1 MCLFYYLFNL
11 FSVGRSLARLSG
23 ILLKATRRCL
33 LLQKSSDGN
42 NIFKKWSSNFRA
54 WRSWR
59 DTLPSA
65 RSETVLL
72 KAAVSTKTMQS
83 LPMEVGSSSSAPSDT
98 SGSVVQVCFP
108 SARTSML
115 DSLNRQR
122 EDGRLC
128 DLSIHVQGHVFKAHR
143 CVLAASSP
151 YFHDQVL
158 LKNMSTVSIPAVMD
172 PLAFESVLS
181 CAYTGQLQMLRED
194 IVNYLTVG
202 SVLQMWHI
210 VDKCTELLKEG
221 RAGGG
226 SSGGGG
232 VQDGASAGGGGGS
245 ANLGCSSSNGDGG
258 AGGGNS
264 AGSDGGAGGG
274 QAQVVG
280 SNEPQRASQPPSRPS
295 VSESQSPSSTNY
307 FSPRDGSSFGG
318 SCAAAAGASVD
329 GGGASN
335 TPGYCTPSGG
345 EEAFLIE
352 EEEEEVE
359 EEEEEV
365 LYHQRKRGRGGSG
378 RRKKISSVSEQEV
391 GVSDSFG
398 VSSYQDGENSA
409 LTPQKRPTYSQPSI
423 MPRKQWVVVKTERME
438 DDDLIVVSGEEGEDE
453 EDEEDRELE
462 LARER
467 ARSDFN
473 ISNVRSLSAE
483 LGGRAENDMDSQVD
497 YCQSSEDYLKFE
509 GSLMDQT
516 LAQHLHDSA
525 AGQSQSANRAVS
537 ALLGQVQSAAT
548 ARAQLFPLD
557 MQGNQILLYSQAS
570 GLSLDTAAAPLG
582 MAGGMIGGAS
592 FKGPSLEHGAVHL
605 SVQGGLGVD
614 GMDSGGIGSGNGGS
628 NSSSGGSGKVFMC
641 HCGKTFTHKS
651 MRDRHINMHLDL
663 RPFHC
668 PVCAKKFKMKHHLT
682 EHMKTHTGLK
692 PYDCLGCGKKFMWR
706 DSFMRH
712 RSHCE
717 RRSGLGDSG
726 EGGSSRDGGRRG
738 DGGEDGPDLIS
749 SPHLLLSAGEGS
761 ILGGGGGGGGRGG
774 VSVSSPHLSGAVL
787 SPQHVGVSAT
797 GSNSG
802 NSVSNSGSSA
812 MSNMAAAGALLGVVS
827 QSPGQGSGMFSGLGL
842 GRSVCDEDVC
852 EVGAND
858 SSVT

>member
-1 MCLFYYLFNL
+1 
-11 FSVGRSLARLSG
+11 
-23 ILLKATRRCL
+23 
-33 LLQKSSDGN
+33 
-42 NIFKKWSSNFRA
+42 
-54 WRSWR
+54 
-59 DTLPSA
+59 
-65 RSETVLL
+65 
-72 KAAVSTKTMQS
+72 MQS
-83 LPMEVGSSSSAPSDT
+83 LPVEVGSSSSSSSSSAPRDT
-98 SGSVVQVCFP
+98 SGPVVQVCFP
-108 SARTSML
+108 SAQGSVL
-115 DSLNRQR
+115 GSLNQQR
-122 EDGRLC
+122 EDGQLC

-181 CAYTGQLQMLRED
+181 CAYTGELRMLRDD

-210 VDKCTELLKEG
+210 VDKCTELLREG
-221 RAGGG
+221 RAAAGGG
-226 SSGGGG
+226 GGGGAGGGGGGG
-232 VQDGASAGGGGGS
+232 VQDGVNGGG
-245 ANLGCSSSNGDGG
+245 
-258 AGGGNS
+258 
-264 AGSDGGAGGG
+264 
-274 QAQVVG
+274 
-280 SNEPQRASQPPSRPS
+280 
-295 VSESQSPSSTNY
+295 
-307 FSPRDGSSFGG
+307 
-318 SCAAAAGASVD
+318 AAAAGASAD
-329 GGGASN
+329 RGGASN
-335 TPGYCTPSGG
+335 TPSYCTPSGG

-352 EEEEEVE
+352 EEEDDLED
-359 EEEEEV
+359 EEEEV
-365 LYHQRKRGRGGSG
+365 MYHQRKRGRGGGSG
-378 RRKKISSVSEQEV
+378 RRKKMSSVSEQEV

-398 VSSYQDGENSA
+398 VSSYQDGDH
-409 LTPQKRPTYSQPSI
+409 LLRRPAYSQPSI

-438 DDDLIVVSGEEGEDE
+438 DDDLIVVSGEEGGEDE
-453 EDEEDRELE
+453 EDEEEREME

-467 ARSDFN
+467 ERGNFN
-473 ISNVRSLSAE
+473 ISNVRSLSAD
-483 LGGRAENDMDSQVD
+483 LPARAGSDMDSQVD

-537 ALLGQVQSAAT
+537 ALLGQVQSAAS

-570 GLSLDTAAAPLG
+570 GLSLDGAPPPLG
-582 MAGGMIGGAS
+582 MAGGMMGGAS

-614 GMDSGGIGSGNGGS
+614 GMDCGGMGGGGGGS
-628 NSSSGGSGKVFMC
+628 NSTTGGSGKVFMC

-717 RRSGLGDSG
+717 RRGAAGEGG
-726 EGGSSRDGGRRG
+726 EGGSGGEGGRRV
-738 DGGEDGPDLIS
+738 GGEDGHDLMS
-749 SPHLLLSAGEGS
+749 SPHLLLSAGEGGQ
-761 ILGGGGGGGGRGG
+761 GGVLGGGGGRGG
-774 VSVSSPHLSGAVL
+774 VSVSSQHFSNSVL
-787 SPQHVGVSAT
+787 SPAT
-797 GSNSG
+797 GSICNG
-802 NSVSNSGSSA
+802 VN
-812 MSNMAAAGALLGVVS
+812 NMAAAGALLGVS
-827 QSPGQGSGMFSGLGL
+827 QSQGAGMFAALGL
-842 GRSVCDEDVC
+842 GRSVCEEDVC
-852 EVGAND
+852 EVSAND

>member
-1 MCLFYYLFNL
+1 
-11 FSVGRSLARLSG
+11 
-23 ILLKATRRCL
+23 
-33 LLQKSSDGN
+33 
-42 NIFKKWSSNFRA
+42 
-54 WRSWR
+54 
-59 DTLPSA
+59 
-65 RSETVLL
+65 
-72 KAAVSTKTMQS
+72 MQS
-83 LPMEVGSSSSAPSDT
+83 LPMEVGSSSSSSAPSDT
-98 SGSVVQVCFP
+98 SDSVVQVCFP
-108 SARTSML
+108 SAQASVL

-128 DLSIHVQGHVFKAHR
+128 DLSIHVQGQVFKAHR

-181 CAYTGQLQMLRED
+181 CAYTGQLRMLRED

-221 RAGGG
+221 RAAAGGG
-226 SSGGGG
+226 SSAGGG
-232 VQDGASAGGGGGS
+232 VQEGASAGGGGGS
-245 ANLGCSSSNGDGG
+245 ANLGCSSSNGDGA
-258 AGGGNS
+258 AGGGNG
-264 AGSDGGAGGG
+264 AGSDGAVGGG

-280 SNEPQRASQPPSRPS
+280 SIEPQPASQPPSRPS

-318 SCAAAAGASVD
+318 SGAAAAGASAD

-335 TPGYCTPSGG
+335 TPSYCTPSGG

-365 LYHQRKRGRGGSG
+365 LYHQRKRGRGGGSG
-378 RRKKISSVSEQEV
+378 RRKKMSSVSEQEV

-398 VSSYQDGENSA
+398 VSSYQDGEDSA
-409 LTPQKRPTYSQPSI
+409 MPLQKRPTYSQPSI

-438 DDDLIVVSGEEGEDE
+438 DDDLIVVSGEEGGEDE
-453 EDEEDRELE
+453 EDEDEREME

-467 ARSDFN
+467 ERSDFN
-473 ISNVRSLSAE
+473 ISNVRSLSAD

-525 AGQSQSANRAVS
+525 ASQSQSANRAVS
-537 ALLGQVQSAAT
+537 ALLGQVQSAAS

-570 GLSLDTAAAPLG
+570 GLSLDTAAPPLG
-582 MAGGMIGGAS
+582 MAGGMIGGAP

-614 GMDSGGIGSGNGGS
+614 GIDSGGIGGGSGSGGS
-628 NSSSGGSGKVFMC
+628 NSSTGGSGKVFMC

-717 RRSGLGDSG
+717 RRSGLGESG
-726 EGGSSRDGGRRG
+726 EGGSNGEGGRRG
-738 DGGEDGPDLIS
+738 GGGGEDGSDLIS
-749 SPHLLLSAGEGS
+749 SPHLLLSAGEGGQGA
-761 ILGGGGGGGGRGG
+761 ILGGGRGG
-774 VSVSSPHLSGAVL
+774 MSVSSPHLSGTVL
-787 SPQHVGVSAT
+787 SPQHTGVSAT
-797 GSNSG
+797 GSSSSN
-802 NSVSNSGSSA
+802 NSVSNSSSA
-812 MSNMAAAGALLGVVS
+812 AVSNNMASAGALLGVVS
-827 QSPGQGSGMFSGLGL
+827 QSPGQGSGMFAGLGL

-852 EVGAND
+852 EVSAND

>member
-1 MCLFYYLFNL
+1 
-11 FSVGRSLARLSG
+11 
-23 ILLKATRRCL
+23 
-33 LLQKSSDGN
+33 
-42 NIFKKWSSNFRA
+42 
-54 WRSWR
+54 
-59 DTLPSA
+59 
-65 RSETVLL
+65 
-72 KAAVSTKTMQS
+72 MQS
-83 LPMEVGSSSSAPSDT
+83 LPVEVGSSSSSGSAPSDT
-98 SGSVVQVCFP
+98 SGSMVQVCFP
-108 SARTSML
+108 GAQASVL
-115 DSLNRQR
+115 DSLNQQR

-128 DLSIHVQGHVFKAHR
+128 DLSIHVQGQVFKAHR

-158 LKNMSTVSIPAVMD
+158 LKNMSTVSIPAAMD

-181 CAYTGQLQMLRED
+181 CAYTGQLRMLRED

-221 RAGGG
+221 RAAAGGG
-226 SSGGGG
+226 NSGGGG
-232 VQDGASAGGGGGS
+232 GGGGGRDKAGVGGAAGS
-245 ANLGCSSSNGDGG
+245 VNPSCSSSNGDGVAAGGNG
-258 AGGGNS
+258 AG
-264 AGSDGGAGGG
+264 AGGGG

-280 SNEPQRASQPPSRPS
+280 SNESQRAPQPPSHAS

-307 FSPRDGSSFGG
+307 FSPRDGSGFGG
-318 SCAAAAGASVD
+318 GGAAAAGASSGD
-329 GGGASN
+329 GGMATSN
-335 TPGYCTPSGG
+335 TPSYCTPSGG

-352 EEEEEVE
+352 EEEEEEVE
-359 EEEEEV
+359 EEEEEEEV
-365 LYHQRKRGRGGSG
+365 VMYHQRKRGGRGGGGSG

-398 VSSYQDGENSA
+398 VSSYQGGEDSV
-409 LTPQKRPTYSQPSI
+409 LPPQKRPTYSQPSI
-423 MPRKQWVVVKTERME
+423 MPRKQWVVVKSERAE
-438 DDDLIVVSGEEGEDE
+438 DDNLIVVSGEEGGEDE
-453 EDEEDRELE
+453 EDEEDEERERELE

-467 ARSDFN
+467 ERSDFN

-483 LGGRAENDMDSQVD
+483 LGGRAESDMDSQMD
-497 YCQSSEDYLKFE
+497 YCHSSEDYLKFE
-509 GSLMDQT
+509 GSLMDHT

-570 GLSLDTAAAPLG
+570 GLSLDAAAPPLG
-582 MAGGMIGGAS
+582 MAGGMIGAAS
-592 FKGPSLEHGAVHL
+592 FKGPGLEHGAVHL

-614 GMDSGGIGSGNGGS
+614 GMDGGGVGGGGGGGGS
-628 NSSSGGSGKVFMC
+628 NGGGSGKVFMC

-692 PYDCLGCGKKFMWR
+692 PYDCHGCGKKFMWR

-717 RRSGLGDSG
+717 RRSRLG
-726 EGGSSRDGGRRG
+726 EGGSGGGGEGARRG
-738 DGGEDGPDLIS
+738 GGEDGPDLIS
-749 SPHLLLSAGEGS
+749 SPHLLLSAGEAGQ
-761 ILGGGGGGGGRGG
+761 GRGG
-774 VSVSSPHLSGAVL
+774 MSVSSPHLSGGA
-787 SPQHVGVSAT
+787 SAS
-797 GSNSG
+797 GSSSSNS
-802 NSVSNSGSSA
+802 SVSNGGS
-812 MSNMAAAGALLGVVS
+812 AAAAAATAGALLRVVS
-827 QSPGQGSGMFSGLGL
+827 QSPGRGAGMFGGLGL
-842 GRSVCDEDVC
+842 GRSVCGEDVC
-852 EVGAND
+852 DVSAHD

>member
-1 MCLFYYLFNL
+1 VFTYSCFN
-11 FSVGRSLARLSG
+11 SL
-23 ILLKATRRCL
+23 
-33 LLQKSSDGN
+33 
-42 NIFKKWSSNFRA
+42 
-54 WRSWR
+54 
-59 DTLPSA
+59 
-65 RSETVLL
+65 
-72 KAAVSTKTMQS
+72 
-83 LPMEVGSSSSAPSDT
+83 EVGSSSAPSDT
-98 SGSVVQVCFP
+98 PGSVVQVCFP
-108 SARTSML
+108 SAQASVL

-122 EDGRLC
+122 KEGRLC

-221 RAGGG
+221 RAT
-226 SSGGGG
+226 
-232 VQDGASAGGGGGS
+232 VGGGS
-245 ANLGCSSSNGDGG
+245 A
-258 AGGGNS
+258 AGGG
-264 AGSDGGAGGG
+264 
-274 QAQVVG
+274 
-280 SNEPQRASQPPSRPS
+280 PQRASQPPSRPS

-318 SCAAAAGASVD
+318 SGAAAAGASVD

-365 LYHQRKRGRGGSG
+365 LYHQRKRGRVGGSA
-378 RRKKISSVSEQEV
+378 RRKKMSSVSEQEV

-398 VSSYQDGENSA
+398 VSSYQDGEESA
-409 LTPQKRPTYSQPSI
+409 LPPQKRPTYSQPSI
-423 MPRKQWVVVKTERME
+423 MPRKQWVVVKTERTE
-438 DDDLIVVSGEEGEDE
+438 DDDLIVVSGEEGGEEE
-453 EDEEDRELE
+453 EDEDEREME

-467 ARSDFN
+467 ERSDFN

-516 LAQHLHDSA
+516 LAQQLHDSA
-525 AGQSQSANRAVS
+525 AGQSQSTNRAVS
-537 ALLGQVQSAAT
+537 ALLGQVQSAAS

-570 GLSLDTAAAPLG
+570 GLSLDAPPPPLG

-592 FKGPSLEHGAVHL
+592 FKGPGLEHGAVHL
-605 SVQGGLGVD
+605 SLQGGLGVD
-614 GMDSGGIGSGNGGS
+614 GADNGG
-628 NSSSGGSGKVFMC
+628 GGSGKVFMC

-717 RRSGLGDSG
+717 RRSGLGEGG
-726 EGGSSRDGGRRG
+726 EGGSGSEGGRRG
-738 DGGEDGPDLIS
+738 GGGGDDGSDLMS
-749 SPHLLLSAGEGS
+749 SPHLLLSAGEGAQGG
-761 ILGGGGGGGGRGG
+761 ILGGGGGRGG
-774 VSVSSPHLSGAVL
+774 VSGSSPHVSGGVL
-787 SPQHVGVSAT
+787 SPQHASVSAPGSS
-797 GSNSG
+797 GSN
-802 NSVSNSGSSA
+802 NSMSNSSGSALSN
-812 MSNMAAAGALLGVVS
+812 NMAAAGGLLGVVS
-827 QSPGQGSGMFSGLGL
+827 HSPGQGQGSGMFGGLAL
-842 GRSVCDEDVC
+842 GRGVCDEDVC
-852 EVGAND
+852 EVSAND

>member
-1 MCLFYYLFNL
+1 MSAAAPVLASYAQA
-11 FSVGRSLARLSG
+11 SV
-23 ILLKATRRCL
+23 
-33 LLQKSSDGN
+33 
-42 NIFKKWSSNFRA
+42 
-54 WRSWR
+54 
-59 DTLPSA
+59 
-65 RSETVLL
+65 
-72 KAAVSTKTMQS
+72 
-83 LPMEVGSSSSAPSDT
+83 
-98 SGSVVQVCFP
+98 
-108 SARTSML
+108 L

-128 DLSIHVQGHVFKAHR
+128 DLSIHVQGQVFKAHR

-181 CAYTGQLQMLRED
+181 CAYTGQLRMLRED

-221 RAGGG
+221 RAAAGGG
-226 SSGGGG
+226 TGGGGGG
-232 VQDGASAGGGGGS
+232 VQDRASVG
-245 ANLGCSSSNGDGG
+245 GG
-258 AGGGNS
+258 AGS
-264 AGSDGGAGGG
+264 
-274 QAQVVG
+274 
-280 SNEPQRASQPPSRPS
+280 RASQPPSRPS

-318 SCAAAAGASVD
+318 GSAAAAGASVD

-335 TPGYCTPSGG
+335 TPSYCTPSGG

-352 EEEEEVE
+352 EEEDEVE

-365 LYHQRKRGRGGSG
+365 LYHQRKRGRGGGSG
-378 RRKKISSVSEQEV
+378 RRKKASSVSEQEV

-398 VSSYQDGENSA
+398 VSSYQVRVFVWFA
-409 LTPQKRPTYSQPSI
+409 FI
-423 MPRKQWVVVKTERME
+423 TE
-438 DDDLIVVSGEEGEDE
+438 LH
-453 EDEEDRELE
+453 LK
-462 LARER
+462 
-467 ARSDFN
+467 FP
-473 ISNVRSLSAE
+473 LSVC
-483 LGGRAENDMDSQVD
+483 LQMD

-516 LAQHLHDSA
+516 L
-525 AGQSQSANRAVS
+525 
-537 ALLGQVQSAAT
+537 VQSAAT

-570 GLSLDTAAAPLG
+570 GLSLDAAAPPLG
-582 MAGGMIGGAS
+582 MAGGMIGAAS
-592 FKGPSLEHGAVHL
+592 FKGPGLEHGAVHL

-614 GMDSGGIGSGNGGS
+614 GMDSGGIGGGGGSGGS
-628 NSSSGGSGKVFMC
+628 NSGTGGSGKVFMC

-717 RRSGLGDSG
+717 RRSGLGESG
-726 EGGSSRDGGRRG
+726 EGGSSGEGGRRG
-738 DGGEDGPDLIS
+738 GGEDGPDLIS
-749 SPHLLLSAGEGS
+749 SPHLLLSAGEG
-761 ILGGGGGGGGRGG
+761 GQGNMMGGGGRGG

-787 SPQHVGVSAT
+787 SPQHGGVSAT
-797 GSNSG
+797 GSSSSNNSA
-802 NSVSNSGSSA
+802 SN
-812 MSNMAAAGALLGVVS
+812 NMAAAGAHLGVVS
-827 QSPGQGSGMFSGLGL
+827 QSPGQGQGSGMFGLGL

-852 EVGAND
+852 EVSANE

>member
-1 MCLFYYLFNL
+1 
-11 FSVGRSLARLSG
+11 
-23 ILLKATRRCL
+23 
-33 LLQKSSDGN
+33 
-42 NIFKKWSSNFRA
+42 
-54 WRSWR
+54 
-59 DTLPSA
+59 
-65 RSETVLL
+65 
-72 KAAVSTKTMQS
+72 MQS
-83 LPMEVGSSSSAPSDT
+83 LSMEVGSSSSSSSAPSDT
-98 SGSVVQVCFP
+98 SGPVVQVCFP
-108 SARTSML
+108 GAQASVL

-128 DLSIHVQGHVFKAHR
+128 DLSIHVQGQVFKAHR

-181 CAYTGQLQMLRED
+181 CAYTGQLRMLRED

-221 RAGGG
+221 RAAAGGG
-226 SSGGGG
+226 SGGGGGGGGGG
-232 VQDGASAGGGGGS
+232 VQDGATVGGGGGGGGGGGS
-245 ANLGCSSSNGDGG
+245 ANLGCSSSNGDGV
-258 AGGGNS
+258 AGGGNG
-264 AGSDGGAGGG
+264 AGRDGGGG
-274 QAQVVG
+274 QAQVEG

-318 SCAAAAGASVD
+318 SGAAAAGASAD

-335 TPGYCTPSGG
+335 TPSYCTPSGG

-352 EEEEEVE
+352 EEEEEEEEEEVEQEEE

-365 LYHQRKRGRGGSG
+365 MYHQRKRGRGGGGSR
-378 RRKKISSVSEQEV
+378 RRKKMSSASEQEV

-398 VSSYQDGENSA
+398 VSSYQDGEDSA
-409 LTPQKRPTYSQPSI
+409 MPLQKRPTYSQPSI
-423 MPRKQWVVVKTERME
+423 MPRKQWVVVKSERME
-438 DDDLIVVSGEEGEDE
+438 DDDLIVVSGEEGGEDE
-453 EDEEDRELE
+453 EDEDEREME

-467 ARSDFN
+467 ERSDFN
-473 ISNVRSLSAE
+473 ISNVRSLSAD
-483 LGGRAENDMDSQVD
+483 LGGRAESDMDSQVD

-516 LAQHLHDSA
+516 LAHLHDSA

-537 ALLGQVQSAAT
+537 ALLGQVQSAAS

-570 GLSLDTAAAPLG
+570 GLSLDAAAPPMG
-582 MAGGMIGGAS
+582 MAGGMMGGAS
-592 FKGPSLEHGAVHL
+592 FKGPGLEHGAVHL
-605 SVQGGLGVD
+605 SAQGGLGVD
-614 GMDSGGIGSGNGGS
+614 GMDGGGIGGGGGIGA
-628 NSSSGGSGKVFMC
+628 GGSGKVFMC

-717 RRSGLGDSG
+717 RRTGLG
-726 EGGSSRDGGRRG
+726 EGGEGGEGGRRG
-738 DGGEDGPDLIS
+738 GGGEDGPDLIA
-749 SPHLLLSAGEGS
+749 SPHLLLSGGEGGQGG
-761 ILGGGGGGGGRGG
+761 ILGGGGGGGRGG
-774 VSVSSPHLSGAVL
+774 GMTAASPH
-787 SPQHVGVSAT
+787 HGVSAT
-797 GSNSG
+797 GSSSNGVG
-802 NSVSNSGSSA
+802 NMSN
-812 MSNMAAAGALLGVVS
+812 NMAAAGALLGVVS
-827 QSPGQGSGMFSGLGL
+827 QSPGQGPGMFAGLGL

-852 EVGAND
+852 EVSADDG
-858 SSVT
+858 SVT

>member
-1 MCLFYYLFNL
+1 
-11 FSVGRSLARLSG
+11 
-23 ILLKATRRCL
+23 
-33 LLQKSSDGN
+33 
-42 NIFKKWSSNFRA
+42 
-54 WRSWR
+54 
-59 DTLPSA
+59 
-65 RSETVLL
+65 
-72 KAAVSTKTMQS
+72 
-83 LPMEVGSSSSAPSDT
+83 MEVGSSSSSAPSDT

-108 SARTSML
+108 SAQASVL
-115 DSLNRQR
+115 DSLNQQR

-181 CAYTGQLQMLRED
+181 CAYTGRLQMLRDD

-232 VQDGASAGGGGGS
+232 GGVVQDVASVGGGGGS
-245 ANLGCSSSNGDGG
+245 ANLGCSSSNGDGS
-258 AGGGNS
+258 AGGGNG
-264 AGSDGGAGGG
+264 AGSDGGVS
-274 QAQVVG
+274 QAHVIE

-318 SCAAAAGASVD
+318 GGAATAGASVD

-335 TPGYCTPSGG
+335 TPSYCTPSGG
-345 EEAFLIE
+345 EENFLNE

-365 LYHQRKRGRGGSG
+365 LYHQRKRGRGGGSG
-378 RRKKISSVSEQEV
+378 RRKKMSSVSEQEV

-398 VSSYQDGENSA
+398 VSSYQDGDDSA

-438 DDDLIVVSGEEGEDE
+438 DDDLIVVSGEEGGEDE
-453 EDEEDRELE
+453 EDEDEREME

-467 ARSDFN
+467 ERSDFN

-483 LGGRAENDMDSQVD
+483 LASRAENDMDSQVD

-525 AGQSQSANRAVS
+525 AGQSQSANRVVS
-537 ALLGQVQSAAT
+537 ALLGQVQSAAS

-570 GLSLDTAAAPLG
+570 GLSLDAGAPPLG

-592 FKGPSLEHGAVHL
+592 FKGPGLEHSAVHL

-614 GMDSGGIGSGNGGS
+614 GMDGGGIGGGSGGS
-628 NSSSGGSGKVFMC
+628 NSSAGGSGKVFMC

-717 RRSGLGDSG
+717 RRSGMGESG
-726 EGGSSRDGGRRG
+726 EGGSSGEGGRRG
-738 DGGEDGPDLIS
+738 GGEDGPDLIS
-749 SPHLLLSAGEGS
+749 SPHLLLSAGEGGQGG
-761 ILGGGGGGGGRGG
+761 ILGGGGVRGG
-774 VSVSSPHLSGAVL
+774 VSVSSPHLSGSVL
-787 SPQHVGVSAT
+787 SPQHTT
-797 GSNSG
+797 GSS
-802 NSVSNSGSSA
+802 SSNNNNNNAALSN
-812 MSNMAAAGALLGVVS
+812 NMAAIS
-827 QSPGQGSGMFSGLGL
+827 QSQGQGSGMFGGLGL

>member
-1 MCLFYYLFNL
+1 
-11 FSVGRSLARLSG
+11 
-23 ILLKATRRCL
+23 
-33 LLQKSSDGN
+33 
-42 NIFKKWSSNFRA
+42 
-54 WRSWR
+54 
-59 DTLPSA
+59 
-65 RSETVLL
+65 
-72 KAAVSTKTMQS
+72 
-83 LPMEVGSSSSAPSDT
+83 MEVGSSSSSAPSDT
-98 SGSVVQVCFP
+98 SGPAVQVCFP
-108 SARTSML
+108 GAQASVL

-128 DLSIHVQGHVFKAHR
+128 DLSIHVQGQVFKAHR

-181 CAYTGQLQMLRED
+181 CAYTGQLRMLRED

-210 VDKCTELLKEG
+210 VDKCTELLREG
-221 RAGGG
+221 RAAAGGG

-232 VQDGASAGGGGGS
+232 GGGGGGDSVQDGASVGRSGGS
-245 ANLGCSSSNGDGG
+245 ANLGCSSSNVDGA
-258 AGGGNS
+258 AGGVNG
-264 AGSDGGAGGG
+264 AGSDGDGGVGGG
-274 QAQVVG
+274 QSQVVG
-280 SNEPQRASQPPSRPS
+280 SDEPQCAPQPPSRPS

-307 FSPRDGSSFGG
+307 FSPRDGSGFGG
-318 SCAAAAGASVD
+318 SGAAAAGASVD

-335 TPGYCTPSGG
+335 TPSYCTPSGG

-365 LYHQRKRGRGGSG
+365 LYHQRKRGRGGGSG
-378 RRKKISSVSEQEV
+378 RRKKMSSVSEQEV

-398 VSSYQDGENSA
+398 VSSYQDGEDSA
-409 LTPQKRPTYSQPSI
+409 LPLLKRPTYSQPSI

-438 DDDLIVVSGEEGEDE
+438 DDDLIVVSGDEGGEDE
-453 EDEEDRELE
+453 EDEDEREME

-467 ARSDFN
+467 ERSDFN
-473 ISNVRSLSAE
+473 ISNVRSLSGD
-483 LGGRAENDMDSQVD
+483 LGGRAESDMDSQVD
-497 YCQSSEDYLKFE
+497 YCHSSEDYLKFE

-537 ALLGQVQSAAT
+537 ALLGQVQSAAS

-570 GLSLDTAAAPLG
+570 GLSLDNNSPSLG
-582 MAGGMIGGAS
+582 MAGAMMGGAS

-605 SVQGGLGVD
+605 SVQGGMGAD
-614 GMDSGGIGSGNGGS
+614 GMDGGGVGGGSGGGNGI
-628 NSSSGGSGKVFMC
+628 GGSGKVFMC

-717 RRSGLGDSG
+717 RRSGLGESG
-726 EGGSSRDGGRRG
+726 EGGSSGEGGRRG
-738 DGGEDGPDLIS
+738 GGEDGPDLIS
-749 SPHLLLSAGEGS
+749 SPHLLLSAGEGGQGS
-761 ILGGGGGGGGRGG
+761 IMGGGARGG
-774 VSVSSPHLSGAVL
+774 VSVSSPHLSGAVM
-787 SPQHVGVSAT
+787 SPQHAGVSAT
-797 GSNSG
+797 GSSSSS
-802 NSVSNSGSSA
+802 NSVINSSSVA
-812 MSNMAAAGALLGVVS
+812 MSNSMAAAGALLGVVS

-842 GRSVCDEDVC
+842 GRSVCEEDVC
-852 EVGAND
+852 EVNAND

>member
-1 MCLFYYLFNL
+1 
-11 FSVGRSLARLSG
+11 
-23 ILLKATRRCL
+23 
-33 LLQKSSDGN
+33 
-42 NIFKKWSSNFRA
+42 
-54 WRSWR
+54 
-59 DTLPSA
+59 
-65 RSETVLL
+65 
-72 KAAVSTKTMQS
+72 
-83 LPMEVGSSSSAPSDT
+83 MEVGSSSSSST
-98 SGSVVQVCFP
+98 SGGSVVQVSFP
-108 SARTSML
+108 SAQTSVL

-128 DLSIHVQGHVFKAHR
+128 DLSIHVQGQVFKAHR

-181 CAYTGQLQMLRED
+181 CAYTGQLRMLRED

-221 RAGGG
+221 RAAAAGG
-226 SSGGGG
+226 SSGGGAM
-232 VQDGASAGGGGGS
+232 QDGAGGGRGS
-245 ANLGCSSSNGDGG
+245 ANAGCSSSNGE
-258 AGGGNS
+258 GGGNG
-264 AGSDGGAGGG
+264 AGSTGGVS
-274 QAQVVG
+274 QVQVVE
-280 SNEPQRASQPPSRPS
+280 SNEPQRAPQPPSRPS

-318 SCAAAAGASVD
+318 GGAAGAGASVD
-329 GGGASN
+329 GGRASN
-335 TPGYCTPSGG
+335 TPSYCTPSGG

-359 EEEEEV
+359 EEEEDV
-365 LYHQRKRGRGGSG
+365 MYHQRKRGGGSR
-378 RRKKISSVSEQEV
+378 RRKKRSSVSEQEV

-398 VSSYQDGENSA
+398 VSSYQDGEDLA
-409 LTPQKRPTYSQPSI
+409 MPLQKRPTYSQPSI
-423 MPRKQWVVVKTERME
+423 MPRKQWVVVKTERTE
-438 DDDLIVVSGEEGEDE
+438 DDDLIVVSGEEGGEDE
-453 EDEEDRELE
+453 DDEDEREME

-467 ARSDFN
+467 ERGSFN

-483 LGGRAENDMDSQVD
+483 LGGRAESNMDSQVD

-509 GSLMDQT
+509 GSLMEQT
-516 LAQHLHDSA
+516 LAQHLHDSNG
-525 AGQSQSANRAVS
+525 GQNQNANRAVS
-537 ALLGQVQSAAT
+537 ALLGQVQSAAS

-570 GLSLDTAAAPLG
+570 GLSLDTAAPPLG
-582 MAGGMIGGAS
+582 MAGGVIGGGS
-592 FKGPSLEHGAVHL
+592 YKGPSLEHGAVHL
-605 SVQGGLGVD
+605 QGGLGVD
-614 GMDSGGIGSGNGGS
+614 GSDSGGIAGGGGCSGSSNTGGS
-628 NSSSGGSGKVFMC
+628 TKVFMC

-668 PVCAKKFKMKHHLT
+668 PVCSKKFKMKHHLT

-717 RRSGLGDSG
+717 RRSGMGESG
-726 EGGSSRDGGRRG
+726 EGGGSSDGGRRG
-738 DGGEDGPDLIS
+738 GGGGGEDGSDLIP
-749 SPHLLLSAGEGS
+749 SPHLLLSAGEGGQGGV
-761 ILGGGGGGGGRGG
+761 IGGGTRGG
-774 VSVSSPHLSGAVL
+774 ASVSAPHLSAAVL
-787 SPQHVGVSAT
+787 SPQHGGGVSAT
-797 GSNSG
+797 GSS
-802 NSVSNSGSSA
+802 
-812 MSNMAAAGALLGVVS
+812 SNMSTSGALLVS
-827 QSPGQGSGMFSGLGL
+827 QSPGRDQGSGMFGGLGF
-842 GRSVCDEDVC
+842 GRGVCEEDVC
-852 EVGAND
+852 EVSAD
-858 SSVT
+858 ESSVT

>member
-1 MCLFYYLFNL
+1 
-11 FSVGRSLARLSG
+11 
-23 ILLKATRRCL
+23 
-33 LLQKSSDGN
+33 
-42 NIFKKWSSNFRA
+42 
-54 WRSWR
+54 
-59 DTLPSA
+59 
-65 RSETVLL
+65 
-72 KAAVSTKTMQS
+72 MQS
-83 LPMEVGSSSSAPSDT
+83 LPVEVGSCSSSSAPSDT
-98 SGSVVQVCFP
+98 SGSMVQVCFP
-108 SARTSML
+108 SAQASVL

-181 CAYTGQLQMLRED
+181 CAYTGQLRMLRED

-221 RAGGG
+221 RAAAGGG
-226 SSGGGG
+226 GGGGGG
-232 VQDGASAGGGGGS
+232 VQDRASVGGGGGS
-245 ANLGCSSSNGDGG
+245 ANPGCSSSNGDGG
-258 AGGGNS
+258 PAGGNE
-264 AGSDGGAGGG
+264 AGSDGSIGGG

-318 SCAAAAGASVD
+318 SGAAAAGASAD
-329 GGGASN
+329 GGGSSN
-335 TPGYCTPSGG
+335 TPSYCTPSGG

-352 EEEEEVE
+352 EEEDEVE

-365 LYHQRKRGRGGSG
+365 LYHQRKRGRGGGGSG
-378 RRKKISSVSEQEV
+378 RRKKVSSVSEQEV

-398 VSSYQDGENSA
+398 VSSYQDGEDSA
-409 LTPQKRPTYSQPSI
+409 LPPQKRPTYSQPSI
-423 MPRKQWVVVKTERME
+423 MPRKQWVVVKTERTE
-438 DDDLIVVSGEEGEDE
+438 DDDLIVVSGEEGGEDE
-453 EDEEDRELE
+453 EDEDEREVE

-467 ARSDFN
+467 ERSDFN

-483 LGGRAENDMDSQVD
+483 LGNRAENDMDSQMD

-509 GSLMDQT
+509 GSLMEQT

-570 GLSLDTAAAPLG
+570 GLSLDGAAPPLG
-582 MAGGMIGGAS
+582 MAGGMIGATS
-592 FKGPSLEHGAVHL
+592 FKGPGLEHGAVHL
-605 SVQGGLGVD
+605 SVQGALGVD
-614 GMDSGGIGSGNGGS
+614 GMDSGGVGGGGGSGGS
-628 NSSSGGSGKVFMC
+628 NSSTGGSGKVFMC

-717 RRSGLGDSG
+717 RRSGLGESG
-726 EGGSSRDGGRRG
+726 EGGSGSEGGRRG
-738 DGGEDGPDLIS
+738 GGGGEDGPDLMS
-749 SPHLLLSAGEGS
+749 SPHLLLSAGEGGQGN
-761 ILGGGGGGGGRGG
+761 ILGGGGRGG

-787 SPQHVGVSAT
+787 SPQHGGVAAA
-797 GSNSG
+797 GSSSSS
-802 NSVSNSGSSA
+802 NSVSNSGSAALSN
-812 MSNMAAAGALLGVVS
+812 NMAAAGALLGVVC
-827 QSPGQGSGMFSGLGL
+827 QSPGQGQGSGMFGGLGL

-852 EVGAND
+852 EVSAND

>member
-1 MCLFYYLFNL
+1 
-11 FSVGRSLARLSG
+11 
-23 ILLKATRRCL
+23 
-33 LLQKSSDGN
+33 
-42 NIFKKWSSNFRA
+42 
-54 WRSWR
+54 
-59 DTLPSA
+59 
-65 RSETVLL
+65 
-72 KAAVSTKTMQS
+72 MQA
-83 LPMEVGSSSSAPSDT
+83 LPMEVGSSSGG
-98 SGSVVQVCFP
+98 GSSPAGSEVQVCFP
-108 SARTSML
+108 SAQTSVL

-128 DLSIHVQGHVFKAHR
+128 DLSIHVQGQVFKAHR

-181 CAYTGQLQMLRED
+181 CAYTGQLRMLRDD

-221 RAGGG
+221 RAAAAGG
-226 SSGGGG
+226 SR
-232 VQDGASAGGGGGS
+232 AGGGGGGQDGASVSGGS
-245 ANLGCSSSNGDGG
+245 ANAGCSSSNGDGG
-258 AGGGNS
+258 AGGG
-264 AGSDGGAGGG
+264 GDGAGGHG
-274 QAQVVG
+274 GVSQVQAVE
-280 SNEPQRASQPPSRPS
+280 SNEPQRAPHPPSRPS

-318 SCAAAAGASVD
+318 SGAAAAGASAD

-335 TPGYCTPSGG
+335 TPSYCTPSGG

-352 EEEEEVE
+352 EEEDEEM
-359 EEEEEV
+359 EEEEV
-365 LYHQRKRGRGGSG
+365 LYHHRKRGRAVGSG
-378 RRKKISSVSEQEV
+378 RRKKTSSVSEQEV

-398 VSSYQDGENSA
+398 VSSYQDGEDSA
-409 LTPQKRPTYSQPSI
+409 LPLQKRPTYSQPSI
-423 MPRKQWVVVKTERME
+423 MPRKQWVVVKTERSE
-438 DDDLIVVSGEEGEDE
+438 DDDLIVVSGEEGGDDE
-453 EDEEDRELE
+453 EDEDEREME

-467 ARSDFN
+467 ERSNFN

-483 LGGRAENDMDSQVD
+483 LGGRAESDMDSQLD

-525 AGQSQSANRAVS
+525 AGQSQNTNRAVS

-570 GLSLDTAAAPLG
+570 GLSLDGAAPSLG

-592 FKGPSLEHGAVHL
+592 FKGPGLEHGAVHL
-605 SVQGGLGVD
+605 SAPGALGGD
-614 GMDSGGIGSGNGGS
+614 GGDSGGVGGGSGGA
-628 NSSSGGSGKVFMC
+628 GGSGKVFMC

-717 RRSGLGDSG
+717 RRGGPGELG
-726 EGGSSRDGGRRG
+726 EGGSAGDGGRRG
-738 DGGEDGPDLIS
+738 GGEDGPDLIA
-749 SPHLLLSAGEGS
+749 SPHLLLSAAEGGQGG
-761 ILGGGGGGGGRGG
+761 ILGGATRGG
-774 VSVSSPHLSGAVL
+774 VSVSAPHLSAGVL
-787 SPQHVGVSAT
+787 SPQHAGVS
-797 GSNSG
+797 GG
-802 NSVSNSGSSA
+802 NSASHVG
-812 MSNMAAAGALLGVVS
+812 AGGLLGVVS
-827 QSPGQGSGMFSGLGL
+827 QSPGQGAGMFGGLGL
-842 GRSVCDEDVC
+842 GRSVCDDNAC

-858 SSVT
+858 GSVT

>member
-1 MCLFYYLFNL
+1 
-11 FSVGRSLARLSG
+11 
-23 ILLKATRRCL
+23 
-33 LLQKSSDGN
+33 
-42 NIFKKWSSNFRA
+42 
-54 WRSWR
+54 
-59 DTLPSA
+59 
-65 RSETVLL
+65 
-72 KAAVSTKTMQS
+72 MQS
-83 LPMEVGSSSSAPSDT
+83 LSMEVGSSSSSSAPSDT
-98 SGSVVQVCFP
+98 SGPVVQVCFP
-108 SARTSML
+108 GAQASVL

-128 DLSIHVQGHVFKAHR
+128 DLSIHVQGQVFKAHR

-181 CAYTGQLQMLRED
+181 CAYTGQLRMLRDD

-221 RAGGG
+221 RAAAGGG
-226 SSGGGG
+226 SGGGG
-232 VQDGASAGGGGGS
+232 GGGGMQDGATVRGGGGGS
-245 ANLGCSSSNGDGG
+245 ANLGCSSSNGDGV
-258 AGGGNS
+258 AGGGNG
-264 AGSDGGAGGG
+264 AGRDGGGG
-274 QAQVVG
+274 QAQVEG

-318 SCAAAAGASVD
+318 SGAAAAGASAD

-335 TPGYCTPSGG
+335 TPSYCTPSGR
-345 EEAFLIE
+345 EEAFLIEEEE

-365 LYHQRKRGRGGSG
+365 LYHQRKRGGGGGGGGGGSG
-378 RRKKISSVSEQEV
+378 RRKKMSSASEQEV

-398 VSSYQDGENSA
+398 VSSYQDGEDSA
-409 LTPQKRPTYSQPSI
+409 MPLQKRPTYSQPSI
-423 MPRKQWVVVKTERME
+423 MPRKQWVVVKSERME
-438 DDDLIVVSGEEGEDE
+438 DDDLIVVSGEEGGEDE
-453 EDEEDRELE
+453 EDEDEREME

-467 ARSDFN
+467 ERSNFN
-473 ISNVRSLSAE
+473 ISNVRSLSAD
-483 LGGRAENDMDSQVD
+483 LGGRAESDMDSQVD

-516 LAQHLHDSA
+516 LAHLHDSA
-525 AGQSQSANRAVS
+525 AGQSQSASRAVS
-537 ALLGQVQSAAT
+537 ALLGQVQSAAS

-570 GLSLDTAAAPLG
+570 GLSLDATAPPLG
-582 MAGGMIGGAS
+582 MAGGMMGGAS
-592 FKGPSLEHGAVHL
+592 FKGPGLEHGAVHP
-605 SVQGGLGVD
+605 SAQGGLGVD
-614 GMDSGGIGSGNGGS
+614 GMDGGGIGGGIGA
-628 NSSSGGSGKVFMC
+628 GGSGKVFMC

-717 RRSGLGDSG
+717 RRSGLG
-726 EGGSSRDGGRRG
+726 EGG
-738 DGGEDGPDLIS
+738 DGGEG
-749 SPHLLLSAGEGS
+749 GRR
-761 ILGGGGGGGGRGG
+761 GGGGGGGGEDGIDLIA
-774 VSVSSPHLSGAVL
+774 SPHLLLSGGEGGQGGILGGGGRGGGMIAAPPHI
-787 SPQHVGVSAT
+787 SGISAT
-797 GSNSG
+797 GS
-802 NSVSNSGSSA
+802 SNN
-812 MSNMAAAGALLGVVS
+812 NMAATGALLGVVS
-827 QSPGQGSGMFSGLGL
+827 QSPGQGPGLFAGLGL
-842 GRSVCDEDVC
+842 GRSVCDDDVC
-852 EVGAND
+852 EVSADDG
-858 SSVT
+858 SVT

>member
-1 MCLFYYLFNL
+1 
-11 FSVGRSLARLSG
+11 
-23 ILLKATRRCL
+23 
-33 LLQKSSDGN
+33 
-42 NIFKKWSSNFRA
+42 
-54 WRSWR
+54 
-59 DTLPSA
+59 
-65 RSETVLL
+65 
-72 KAAVSTKTMQS
+72 MQS
-83 LPMEVGSSSSAPSDT
+83 LPMEVGSSSSS
-98 SGSVVQVCFP
+98 SSSSSVVQVCFP
-108 SARTSML
+108 SAQASVL

-122 EDGRLC
+122 EEGRLC
-128 DLSIHVQGHVFKAHR
+128 DLSIHVQGQVFKAHR

-158 LKNMSTVSIPAVMD
+158 LKNMSTVTIPAVMD

-181 CAYTGQLQMLRED
+181 CAYTGQLRMLRDD

-221 RAGGG
+221 RAAVAGGSGGG
-226 SSGGGG
+226 GGGGG
-232 VQDGASAGGGGGS
+232 VQDGAEGGGGS
-245 ANLGCSSSNGDGG
+245 ANPGCSSSNGDSG
-258 AGGGNS
+258 AGGEN
-264 AGSDGGAGGG
+264 GAGGNSG
-274 QAQVVG
+274 VGRVQVAE
-280 SNEPQRASQPPSRPS
+280 SNEPQRTSQPPSRPS

-318 SCAAAAGASVD
+318 SGAAAAGASVD
-329 GGGASN
+329 GGAASN
-335 TPGYCTPSGG
+335 TPSYCTPSGG

-365 LYHQRKRGRGGSG
+365 LYHQRKRGRGGGSG
-378 RRKKISSVSEQEV
+378 RRKKMSSVSEQEV

-398 VSSYQDGENSA
+398 VSSYQDGEDSA
-409 LTPQKRPTYSQPSI
+409 LPLQKRPTYSQPSI
-423 MPRKQWVVVKTERME
+423 MPRKQWVVVKTERTE
-438 DDDLIVVSGEEGEDE
+438 DDDLIVVSGEEGGEDE
-453 EDEEDRELE
+453 EDEEEREME

-467 ARSDFN
+467 DRSDFN

-483 LGGRAENDMDSQVD
+483 LGGRAESDMDSQVD

-509 GSLMDQT
+509 GSLMEQT
-516 LAQHLHDSA
+516 LAQHLHDST
-525 AGQSQSANRAVS
+525 AGQNQNTNRAVS

-570 GLSLDTAAAPLG
+570 GLSLDAAAPPLG

-592 FKGPSLEHGAVHL
+592 FKGPGLEHGAVHL

-614 GMDSGGIGSGNGGS
+614 GTDSGGMGGGSGCGGGS
-628 NSSSGGSGKVFMC
+628 SSSGGSGKVFMC

-717 RRSGLGDSG
+717 RRSGLGEGG
-726 EGGSSRDGGRRG
+726 EGGSSSDGGRRG
-738 DGGEDGPDLIS
+738 GGGEDGPDLIS
-749 SPHLLLSAGEGS
+749 SPHLLLSAGEGAQS
-761 ILGGGGGGGGRGG
+761 GILGGGTRGG
-774 VSVSSPHLSGAVL
+774 ASVPHLSAAVL
-787 SPQHVGVSAT
+787 SPQHAAA
-797 GSNSG
+797 GSSSN
-802 NSVSNSGSSA
+802 NSVSNSNSA
-812 MSNMAAAGALLGVVS
+812 ALSNNISAAGALLGVPP
-827 QSPGQGSGMFSGLGL
+827 SPGQGPGSGMFGGLGL
-842 GRSVCDEDVC
+842 GRNVCDEDVC
-852 EVGAND
+852 EVSANE

>member
-1 MCLFYYLFNL
+1 
-11 FSVGRSLARLSG
+11 
-23 ILLKATRRCL
+23 
-33 LLQKSSDGN
+33 
-42 NIFKKWSSNFRA
+42 
-54 WRSWR
+54 
-59 DTLPSA
+59 
-65 RSETVLL
+65 
-72 KAAVSTKTMQS
+72 MQS
-83 LPMEVGSSSSAPSDT
+83 LPMEVGSSSSSSAPSDT
-98 SGSVVQVCFP
+98 SGPVLQVCFP
-108 SARTSML
+108 GAQTSVL

-122 EDGRLC
+122 EDGQLC
-128 DLSIHVQGHVFKAHR
+128 DLSIHVQGQVFKAHR

-181 CAYTGQLQMLRED
+181 CAYTGELRMLRED

-221 RAGGG
+221 RAGG
-226 SSGGGG
+226 
-232 VQDGASAGGGGGS
+232 AGGGGGVAMDGAGTRGGGRS
-245 ANLGCSSSNGDGG
+245 ANLRCSSSRSDSGSASGVGAGADGG
-258 AGGGNS
+258 
-264 AGSDGGAGGG
+264 GGG
-274 QAQVVG
+274 QPQVVG
-280 SNEPQRASQPPSRPS
+280 SNEPQQTPQPPSRPP

-318 SCAAAAGASVD
+318 GGTATAGASVD

-335 TPGYCTPSGG
+335 TPSYCTPSGG
-345 EEAFLIE
+345 EEAFLHEGEEEIE
-352 EEEEEVE
+352 EEEEEE
-359 EEEEEV
+359 E
-365 LYHQRKRGRGGSG
+365 LMYHQRKTGRGGDGG
-378 RRKKISSVSEQEV
+378 RRKKTSSVSEQEV

-398 VSSYQDGENSA
+398 VSSYQDGDDPV
-409 LTPQKRPTYSQPSI
+409 LLPQKRPAYIQPSI

-438 DDDLIVVSGEEGEDE
+438 DDDLIVVSGEEGGEDE
-453 EDEEDRELE
+453 EEEEEEREME

-467 ARSDFN
+467 ERSNFN

-483 LGGRAENDMDSQVD
+483 LGGRHENDLDSQVD

-509 GSLMDQT
+509 GSLMDQSVS
-516 LAQHLHDSA
+516 QHLHDGPA
-525 AGQSQSANRAVS
+525 HTQSASRAVS
-537 ALLGQVQSAAT
+537 ALLGQVQSAAS

-570 GLSLDTAAAPLG
+570 GLSLDPAVPPLG
-582 MAGGMIGGAS
+582 MGGGVIGGTS
-592 FKGPSLEHGAVHL
+592 FKGPGLEHGAVHL
-605 SVQGGLGVD
+605 SVQSGLGVD
-614 GMDSGGIGSGNGGS
+614 CMDSGGGIGGGS
-628 NSSSGGSGKVFMC
+628 AGSNCGGGGGSGKVFMC

-717 RRSGLGDSG
+717 RRG
-726 EGGSSRDGGRRG
+726 DGGEIRRRA
-738 DGGEDGPDLIS
+738 GGEDGPDLMS
-749 SPHLLLSAGEGS
+749 SPHLLLSAGEG
-761 ILGGGGGGGGRGG
+761 GGGGGGGRG
-774 VSVSSPHLSGAVL
+774 VSVSSHLSVL
-787 SPQHVGVSAT
+787 SPQHGGASAA
-797 GSNSG
+797 
-802 NSVSNSGSSA
+802 GSSSSSCSA
-812 MSNMAAAGALLGVVS
+812 LGGNMAAAGGV
-827 QSPGQGSGMFSGLGL
+827 GQGQGQGHGSGGFGGLGL
-842 GRSVCDEDVC
+842 GRSVCEEDVC
-852 EVGAND
+852 EVNAND